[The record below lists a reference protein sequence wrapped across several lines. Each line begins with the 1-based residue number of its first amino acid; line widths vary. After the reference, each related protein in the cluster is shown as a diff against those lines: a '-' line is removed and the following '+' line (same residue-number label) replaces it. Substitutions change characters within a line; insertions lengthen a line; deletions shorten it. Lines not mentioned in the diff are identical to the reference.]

1 MLALHGE
8 PAQSSLKMEIKTIQT
23 EADYLAALCEVS
35 ALIDLDPA
43 PQSPEG
49 ERLGVLGTLVQAYEA
64 QHYPI

>member
-1 MLALHGE
+1 
-8 PAQSSLKMEIKTIQT
+8 MEIKTIQT